1 MKITKVEV
9 FRLPTANSKQNSPIG
24 CRIHTDVG
32 ICGDGEAGM
41 AYGVGG
47 SGAFGMVCDLAEL
60 IIGMDPLRTE
70 FIWETMYKR
79 TFWGQNGGPV
89 VFSGIA
95 AIDVA
100 LWDIKG
106 KYFNVPCYQ
115 LLGGKVRD
123 KLRTYASQL
132 QFGWGQVGVSE
143 HLWAVTPADYAH
155 NVKLALDEGF
165 TMAIHVVKEP
175 VPKPGTLGRTELYA
189 LAIGQVIGAGVIT
202 LIVPA
207 IKMTGYSAWLA
218 YFVAILMGFVMI
230 LPFVFISSTLRLG
243 GGNYSMLC
251 DLSSPRTSGI
261 FAYMY
266 LTQCLSLSLFGAS
279 AAAYLGDII
288 PALNSHWAR
297 VIVGVTLLTFFY
309 VVNLMGVDIMAKAQ
323 KVMTWLLIAA
333 LILFAIVGIFKMK
346 LPIFDFS
353 DPNFAINGWGIT
365 FNNGQISGGFL
376 GAVLLFVYSTQGYY
390 MTTAYGRDSK
400 NARKDIPFVLLLC
413 VPTLCI
419 LYVGVAMAGV
429 GVMSVEEYGNS
440 TTLVFAAQRIFP
452 TWLFYFFIIGGPIMA
467 LLSTLN
473 SSFAYNSI
481 TIGQSCDDG
490 WLPKSFGKKN
500 KSGARPY
507 ILTFMYVVGIIPIV
521 FGLSITTITNMVQLI
536 TSAFAIL
543 NFTAEIKMPKKY
555 PDAWKQ
561 SRYHVPDGL
570 YYTICCVSL
579 ALFLVVLWKSLL
591 SMNIGLAVINVVV
604 IVIAGLI
611 GFWRSKT
618 GNIEIHTSVW
628 AEDYQEAAES

>member
-1 MKITKVEV
+1 
-9 FRLPTANSKQNSPIG
+9 
-24 CRIHTDVG
+24 
-32 ICGDGEAGM
+32 
-41 AYGVGG
+41 
-47 SGAFGMVCDLAEL
+47 
-60 IIGMDPLRTE
+60 
-70 FIWETMYKR
+70 
-79 TFWGQNGGPV
+79 
-89 VFSGIA
+89 
-95 AIDVA
+95 
-100 LWDIKG
+100 
-106 KYFNVPCYQ
+106 
-115 LLGGKVRD
+115 
-123 KLRTYASQL
+123 
-132 QFGWGQVGVSE
+132 
-143 HLWAVTPADYAH
+143 
-155 NVKLALDEGF
+155 
-165 TMAIHVVKEP
+165 MAIHVVKEP

-288 PALNSHWAR
+288 PVLNSHWAR

-323 KVMTWLLIAA
+323 KMMTWLLIAA

-452 TWLFYFFIIGGPIMA
+452 
-467 LLSTLN
+467 
-473 SSFAYNSI
+473 
-481 TIGQSCDDG
+481 
-490 WLPKSFGKKN
+490 
-500 KSGARPY
+500 
-507 ILTFMYVVGIIPIV
+507 IV

-628 AEDYQEAAES
+628 AEDYQEASES

>member
-1 MKITKVEV
+1 
-9 FRLPTANSKQNSPIG
+9 
-24 CRIHTDVG
+24 
-32 ICGDGEAGM
+32 
-41 AYGVGG
+41 
-47 SGAFGMVCDLAEL
+47 
-60 IIGMDPLRTE
+60 
-70 FIWETMYKR
+70 
-79 TFWGQNGGPV
+79 
-89 VFSGIA
+89 
-95 AIDVA
+95 
-100 LWDIKG
+100 
-106 KYFNVPCYQ
+106 
-115 LLGGKVRD
+115 
-123 KLRTYASQL
+123 
-132 QFGWGQVGVSE
+132 
-143 HLWAVTPADYAH
+143 
-155 NVKLALDEGF
+155 
-165 TMAIHVVKEP
+165 MAIHVVKEP

-297 VIVGVTLLTFFY
+297 VIVG
-309 VVNLMGVDIMAKAQ
+309 
-323 KVMTWLLIAA
+323 
-333 LILFAIVGIFKMK
+333 IFKMK

-353 DPNFAINGWGIT
+353 DPSFAINGWGIT

-628 AEDYQEAAES
+628 AEDYQEASES

>member
-1 MKITKVEV
+1 
-9 FRLPTANSKQNSPIG
+9 
-24 CRIHTDVG
+24 
-32 ICGDGEAGM
+32 
-41 AYGVGG
+41 
-47 SGAFGMVCDLAEL
+47 
-60 IIGMDPLRTE
+60 
-70 FIWETMYKR
+70 
-79 TFWGQNGGPV
+79 
-89 VFSGIA
+89 
-95 AIDVA
+95 
-100 LWDIKG
+100 
-106 KYFNVPCYQ
+106 
-115 LLGGKVRD
+115 
-123 KLRTYASQL
+123 
-132 QFGWGQVGVSE
+132 
-143 HLWAVTPADYAH
+143 
-155 NVKLALDEGF
+155 
-165 TMAIHVVKEP
+165 MAIHVVKEP

-323 KVMTWLLIAA
+323 KMMTWLLIAA

-376 GAVLLFVYSTQGYY
+376 GA
-390 MTTAYGRDSK
+390 
-400 NARKDIPFVLLLC
+400 VLLLC

-490 WLPKSFGKKN
+490 WLPKRFGKKN

-561 SRYHVPDGL
+561 SRYHVSDGL

-591 SMNIGLAVINVVV
+591 SMNIGLAVINIVV

>member
-165 TMAIHVVKEP
+165 D
-175 VPKPGTLGRTELYA
+175 
-189 LAIGQVIGAGVIT
+189 
-202 LIVPA
+202 A
-207 IKMTGYSAWLA
+207 IKIDFFDRDEEGKPLNFLDTTGL
-218 YFVAILMGFVMI
+218 
-230 LPFVFISSTLRLG
+230 
-243 GGNYSMLC
+243 
-251 DLSSPRTSGI
+251 
-261 FAYMY
+261 
-266 LTQCLSLSLFGAS
+266 LTPKQLKMVESRMK
-279 AAAYLGDII
+279 AAREAAGDDVDII
-288 PALNSHWAR
+288 MENHSYPDALGAVQLAKLAEKYN
-297 VIVGVTLLTFFY
+297 
-309 VVNLMGVDIMAKAQ
+309 IMAFEEPNTPTTQ
-323 KVMTWLLIAA
+323 TVEYIAKYSSVPIA
-333 LILFAIVGIFKMK
+333 NGERLYSRWQYAEYFKMK

-628 AEDYQEAAES
+628 AEDYQEASES

>member
-1 MKITKVEV
+1 
-9 FRLPTANSKQNSPIG
+9 
-24 CRIHTDVG
+24 
-32 ICGDGEAGM
+32 
-41 AYGVGG
+41 
-47 SGAFGMVCDLAEL
+47 
-60 IIGMDPLRTE
+60 
-70 FIWETMYKR
+70 
-79 TFWGQNGGPV
+79 
-89 VFSGIA
+89 
-95 AIDVA
+95 
-100 LWDIKG
+100 
-106 KYFNVPCYQ
+106 
-115 LLGGKVRD
+115 
-123 KLRTYASQL
+123 
-132 QFGWGQVGVSE
+132 
-143 HLWAVTPADYAH
+143 
-155 NVKLALDEGF
+155 
-165 TMAIHVVKEP
+165 MAIHVVKEP

-189 LAIGQVIGAGVIT
+189 LAIRQVIGAGVIT

-323 KVMTWLLIAA
+323 KMMTWLLIAA

-400 NARKDIPFVLLLC
+400 NARKDIPFVPLLC

-490 WLPKSFGKKN
+490 WDYTLYHSDFSVMDGGQVDAPELTIQEV
-500 KSGARPY
+500 REQ
-507 ILTFMYVVGIIPIV
+507 ILEAHHMEKG
-521 FGLSITTITNMVQLI
+521 
-536 TSAFAIL
+536 
-543 NFTAEIKMPKKY
+543 
-555 PDAWKQ
+555 
-561 SRYHVPDGL
+561 RR
-570 YYTICCVSL
+570 
-579 ALFLVVLWKSLL
+579 LL
-591 SMNIGLAVINVVV
+591 Q
-604 IVIAGLI
+604 
-611 GFWRSKT
+611 
-618 GNIEIHTSVW
+618 
-628 AEDYQEAAES
+628 DYDFVMDRAAEAEELCANNRPSTLEKLASLVGAKEKCDVPECSPVGCRKARDAHEL

>member
-106 KYFNVPCYQ
+106 K
-115 LLGGKVRD
+115 
-123 KLRTYASQL
+123 
-132 QFGWGQVGVSE
+132 
-143 HLWAVTPADYAH
+143 
-155 NVKLALDEGF
+155 
-165 TMAIHVVKEP
+165 M
-175 VPKPGTLGRTELYA
+175 
-189 LAIGQVIGAGVIT
+189 
-202 LIVPA
+202 
-207 IKMTGYSAWLA
+207 
-218 YFVAILMGFVMI
+218 
-230 LPFVFISSTLRLG
+230 
-243 GGNYSMLC
+243 
-251 DLSSPRTSGI
+251 
-261 FAYMY
+261 
-266 LTQCLSLSLFGAS
+266 
-279 AAAYLGDII
+279 
-288 PALNSHWAR
+288 
-297 VIVGVTLLTFFY
+297 
-309 VVNLMGVDIMAKAQ
+309 
-323 KVMTWLLIAA
+323 MTWLLIAA

-353 DPNFAINGWGIT
+353 DPSFAINGWGIT

-628 AEDYQEAAES
+628 AEDYQEASES

>member
-1 MKITKVEV
+1 
-9 FRLPTANSKQNSPIG
+9 
-24 CRIHTDVG
+24 
-32 ICGDGEAGM
+32 
-41 AYGVGG
+41 
-47 SGAFGMVCDLAEL
+47 
-60 IIGMDPLRTE
+60 
-70 FIWETMYKR
+70 
-79 TFWGQNGGPV
+79 
-89 VFSGIA
+89 
-95 AIDVA
+95 
-100 LWDIKG
+100 
-106 KYFNVPCYQ
+106 
-115 LLGGKVRD
+115 
-123 KLRTYASQL
+123 
-132 QFGWGQVGVSE
+132 
-143 HLWAVTPADYAH
+143 
-155 NVKLALDEGF
+155 
-165 TMAIHVVKEP
+165 MAIHVVKEP

-323 KVMTWLLIAA
+323 KMMTWLLIAA

-353 DPNFAINGWGIT
+353 DPSFAINGWGIT

-604 IVIAGLI
+604 IVIAGPI

-628 AEDYQEAAES
+628 AEDYQEASES